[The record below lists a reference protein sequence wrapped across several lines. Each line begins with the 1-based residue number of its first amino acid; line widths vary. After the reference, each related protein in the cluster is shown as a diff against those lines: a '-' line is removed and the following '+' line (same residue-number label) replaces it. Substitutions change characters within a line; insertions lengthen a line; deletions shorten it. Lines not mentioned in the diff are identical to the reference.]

1 MARLYP
7 IFVSL
12 AGRKAVVIGG
22 GRVAER
28 KVEVLLD
35 CGAEVELVS
44 PELTEALAGW
54 EREGRLR
61 VQRREFRSGDT
72 LGAWLVIAACG
83 EEEVNRQVFEEAE
96 RGGIFCNVVDVPEMC
111 SFQVPAVVQRGAMQ
125 IAISTGGA
133 SPALAKRLRKELEEK
148 FGPWHETFLAG
159 LSELREHIKAK
170 YPEDQGK
177 RAEIF
182 EGFVN
187 SEALEWLREGD
198 VEAYQKVLQEWKD
211 KA

>member
-1 MARLYP
+1 MARWYP

-22 GRVAER
+22 GKVAER

-44 PELTEALAGW
+44 PELTESLSKW
-54 EREGRLR
+54 EREGRLQ
-61 VQRREFRSGDT
+61 VQRREFRAGDT
-72 LGAWLVIAACG
+72 SEAWLVIAACG
-83 EEEVNRQVFEEAE
+83 EEEVNRRVFEEAE
-96 RGGIFCNVVDVPEMC
+96 RCGIFCNVVDEPTLC
-111 SFQVPAVVQRGAMQ
+111 SFQVPAVIQRGVLQ
-125 IAISTGGA
+125 IAISTGGV
-133 SPALAKRLRKELEEK
+133 SPALAKRLRKELESE
-148 FGPWHETFLAG
+148 FGPWYEMFLAG
-159 LSELREHIKAK
+159 LREMRAHVKAK
-170 YPEDQGK
+170 YPSEQGK

-187 SEALEWLREGD
+187 STALERLRKGD
-198 VEAYQKVLQEWKD
+198 EVEYRRILEEWKG

>member
-7 IFVSL
+7 MYVSL

-22 GRVAER
+22 GKVAER
-28 KVEVLLD
+28 KVAVLLD
-35 CGAEVELVS
+35 CGAAVELVS

-61 VQRREFRSGDT
+61 VQRRGFLEGDT
-72 LGAWLVIAACG
+72 SGAWLVIAACG
-83 EEEVNRQVFEEAE
+83 EEAVNRQVFEEAE
-96 RGGIFCNVVDVPEMC
+96 RGGIFCNVVDEPELC

-125 IAISTGGA
+125 IAISTGGV
-133 SPALAKRLRKELEEK
+133 SPALAKRLRQELETQL
-148 FGPWHETFLAG
+148 GPWHETFLAG

-170 YPEDQGK
+170 YPEDQAK

-198 VEAYQKVLQEWKD
+198 VEAYQRILQEWKD
-211 KA
+211 S